1 MLEKHLKIKCRFL
14 NPIFLIFD
22 ILKHIKDYH
31 FLKEYMKISYNWLKD
46 YLPEK
51 LFVSKMIDSPQM
63 LSTILTSVGL
73 EVESLEKFEEVKNSL
88 EGLIIGN
95 VLTCE
100 KHPDADKL
108 KVTTVDN
115 GQGEILQIVCG
126 APNVAAGQKVIIA
139 PVGATLYPKSGEAF
153 TIKKAKIRGVESN
166 GMLCAEDE
174 IGTGES
180 HAGII
185 VLENE
190 IATGSKASEYY
201 KPYSD
206 WVLEVGLTPNRMD
219 AMSHMG
225 VAKDVCAYTSHH
237 NNTDIKV
244 VSPFKNSFKADN
256 LSRNFSVSIEDTN
269 ACPRYAGISISGIKV
284 APSPVWL
291 KNRLKSIGIRPI
303 SNIVDITNFILHET
317 GQPLHS
323 FDADQITGD
332 KIIVRTLPTGTSF
345 TMLDE
350 KVKSLNSED
359 IMICNGNGEP
369 MCFGGV
375 FGGLKSGVTESTTN
389 IFLESAWFN
398 PIYIRKTS
406 FRHGLR
412 TEAAIRFEKGVDISN
427 TINVLKRA
435 ALLVKE
441 ICGGQISSD
450 IVDVYPVP
458 KIQNEISL
466 KSNYLKKISGKNY
479 PQETVKS
486 ILKSLNFSV
495 VKEDIDEIK
504 FAAPF
509 SNPDISIPADLI
521 EEIMRIDGLD
531 NIEIPAT
538 IKMSPAIETGA
549 VAASIKE
556 KVSGWLVGN
565 GYSEIF
571 TNSITN
577 SKYFEKRELAETVKI
592 INSLSED
599 LDVMRPSMMPT
610 GLESISYNINRKNSD
625 LFLFEFGKIYSS
637 VEPGKYFETESLAL
651 YFTGNKRQQSW
662 KKQQEKTDIFYVKGV
677 CQTIFNIAGLKN
689 YKFSSSKNDHLEDY
703 IVASLGGVQLAEA
716 GQIKRTFLDKFSI
729 KQPVFYL
736 CINWQK
742 ILPISKEVIQFK
754 EIAKFPQV
762 ERDLSIIVDK
772 SISYQSLEDLV
783 NSLHISRLI
792 DFKLFDLFESEK
804 LGTDKKSMA
813 LSFTFS
819 DKEKTLTDSET
830 DGLMKRIIQS
840 IEKTLSAE
848 IRGNN

>member
-1 MLEKHLKIKCRFL
+1 M
-14 NPIFLIFD
+14 
-22 ILKHIKDYH
+22 
-31 FLKEYMKISYNWLKD
+31 
-46 YLPEK
+46 
-51 LFVSKMIDSPQM
+51 
-63 LSTILTSVGL
+63 
-73 EVESLEKFEEVKNSL
+73 
-88 EGLIIGN
+88 
-95 VLTCE
+95 
-100 KHPDADKL
+100 
-108 KVTTVDN
+108 
-115 GQGEILQIVCG
+115 
-126 APNVAAGQKVIIA
+126 
-139 PVGATLYPKSGEAF
+139 
-153 TIKKAKIRGVESN
+153 
-166 GMLCAEDE
+166 
-174 IGTGES
+174 
-180 HAGII
+180 
-185 VLENE
+185 
-190 IATGSKASEYY
+190 
-201 KPYSD
+201 
-206 WVLEVGLTPNRMD
+206 
-219 AMSHMG
+219 
-225 VAKDVCAYTSHH
+225 
-237 NNTDIKV
+237 
-244 VSPFKNSFKADN
+244 
-256 LSRNFSVSIEDTN
+256 
-269 ACPRYAGISISGIKV
+269 
-284 APSPVWL
+284 
-291 KNRLKSIGIRPI
+291 
-303 SNIVDITNFILHET
+303 
-317 GQPLHS
+317 
-323 FDADQITGD
+323 
-332 KIIVRTLPTGTSF
+332 
-345 TMLDE
+345 
-350 KVKSLNSED
+350 
-359 IMICNGNGEP
+359 
-369 MCFGGV
+369 
-375 FGGLKSGVTESTTN
+375 
-389 IFLESAWFN
+389 
-398 PIYIRKTS
+398 
-406 FRHGLR
+406 
-412 TEAAIRFEKGVDISN
+412 
-427 TINVLKRA
+427 
-435 ALLVKE
+435 
-441 ICGGQISSD
+441 
-450 IVDVYPVP
+450 P

-466 KSNYLKKISGKNY
+466 KSHYLKKISGKNY
-479 PQETVKS
+479 HQETVKS

-495 VKEDIDEIK
+495 LKEDIDEIRV
-504 FAAPF
+504 AAPF

-531 NIEIPAT
+531 NIELPAT

-565 GYSEIF
+565 GFSEIF

-577 SKYFEKRELAETVKI
+577 SKYFEKPELAETVKI

-637 VEPGKYFETESLAL
+637 VEPGNYFETESLAL

-742 ILPISKEVIQFK
+742 ILPISKEEIQFK
-754 EIAKFPQV
+754 EIARFPQV

-792 DFKLFDLFESEK
+792 DVKLFDLFESEK
-804 LGTDKKSMA
+804 LGRDKKSMA

-830 DGLMKRIIQS
+830 DGMMKRIIQS